1 VTVHDA
7 GVAGD
12 LVFIAMEFVDGETL
26 GAWLRAVPRSSGQIL
41 DVFIAAGRGLA
52 AAHAAQIIHRDFKP
66 ENVMIGKDGSVRVTD
81 FGLARL
87 VHEDLGPGAGG
98 APADG
103 RREDDPRANA
113 SVTRTGALLGT
124 PAYMAPEQ
132 FRREPATAR
141 SDQFSFCVALHEAL
155 YGVRPAL
162 AHLQSNV
169 AAPPSTDG
177 AKPQRRGGTPQWLRN
192 IVLRGLSPDPA
203 DRWGSM
209 DELTR
214 ALARDP
220 ARSRRRWS
228 VGAVAVLAA
237 AAAAIGLG
245 RASHSTA
252 ALCQAGPTHL
262 ADAWIG
268 ADASSGSG
276 RRDALRAAFLA
287 TGVPGAADTGDR
299 VASRLDRYTGG
310 WLGMY
315 RDACEATHL
324 RGEQSSE
331 VLDLRMSC
339 LEDRHSALKALT
351 DVLATADGQTVN
363 KAVDAVGALPALD
376 RCADVRLL
384 RAEIEPPRDAKM
396 RGQIDDLRHRATVA
410 KALHDTGRN
419 QEAVALAQTLTTEAR
434 AVGYQPLLAELL
446 GLTCYFQESATF
458 DAASVKVWEEAIWM
472 GIRAKRDDLAADE
485 AAMLAGM
492 VGGYLQRPEEGK
504 RWAELATALADRM
517 GEGHERLRSWI
528 LQGLAVIAESTDPE
542 AALRLSRSSL
552 ELKRKVLQPDDPD
565 IGHSLITVAEHL
577 HRTGNDVAAV
587 EVGGEARRNLREA
600 YGPTSAVVAQTESNV
615 GEYLVA
621 LGRPSEALPLFREAL
636 SHWESQIGSTH
647 PFLAY
652 PLTGL
657 GRALTALGQPADARP
672 PLERALR
679 LREAHDPNLTVRAET
694 RFALAQALWAT
705 GDHRR
710 AVDLAKTARQEYAN
724 ASTEERAGKAVTAW
738 LSSHE

>member
-1 VTVHDA
+1 
-7 GVAGD
+7 
-12 LVFIAMEFVDGETL
+12 
-26 GAWLRAVPRSSGQIL
+26 
-41 DVFIAAGRGLA
+41 
-52 AAHAAQIIHRDFKP
+52 
-66 ENVMIGKDGSVRVTD
+66 
-81 FGLARL
+81 
-87 VHEDLGPGAGG
+87 
-98 APADG
+98 
-103 RREDDPRANA
+103 
-113 SVTRTGALLGT
+113 
-124 PAYMAPEQ
+124 
-132 FRREPATAR
+132 
-141 SDQFSFCVALHEAL
+141 
-155 YGVRPAL
+155 
-162 AHLQSNV
+162 
-169 AAPPSTDG
+169 
-177 AKPQRRGGTPQWLRN
+177 
-192 IVLRGLSPDPA
+192 
-203 DRWGSM
+203 M

-220 ARSRRRWS
+220 ARNRRRWS
-228 VGAVAVLAA
+228 VGVVVALAA
-237 AAAAIGLG
+237 AGAAVGLG
-245 RASHSTA
+245 RASYSTA

-262 ADAWIG
+262 ADAWPG
-268 ADASSGSG
+268 AEASSRSG
-276 RRDALRAAFLA
+276 RREALRAAFLA
-287 TGVPGAADTGDR
+287 TGVPAAADTWDR
-299 VASRLDRYTGG
+299 VASRLDRYAGA
-310 WLGMY
+310 WLRMY
-315 RDACEATHL
+315 GDSCEATHM

-331 VLDLRMSC
+331 VLDLRMAC

-351 DVLATADGQTVN
+351 DVLATADGRTVN
-363 KAVDAVGALPALD
+363 NAVDAVGALPALD

-419 QEAVALAQTLTTEAR
+419 KEAVAMAQTLTTEAR

-446 GLTCYFQESATF
+446 GLTCYLQESATF
-458 DAASVKVWEEAIWM
+458 DAAAVKVWEEAIWA

-492 VGGYLQRPEEGK
+492 VGGYLQRPDEGK

-565 IGHSLITVAEHL
+565 IGHSLITVAEQL

-587 EVGGEARRNLREA
+587 EVGSEARRNLREA

-621 LGRPSEALPLFREAL
+621 LGRPAEALPLFREAL
-636 SHWESQIGSTH
+636 SHWEPQIGSDH

-657 GRALTALGQPADARP
+657 GRALVALGQPAEARP

-705 GDHRR
+705 GEHRR
-710 AVDLAKTARQEYAN
+710 AVDLATTSRQEYAKDP
-724 ASTEERAGKAVTAW
+724 TGDRAGKAVTAW
-738 LSSHE
+738 LASRE